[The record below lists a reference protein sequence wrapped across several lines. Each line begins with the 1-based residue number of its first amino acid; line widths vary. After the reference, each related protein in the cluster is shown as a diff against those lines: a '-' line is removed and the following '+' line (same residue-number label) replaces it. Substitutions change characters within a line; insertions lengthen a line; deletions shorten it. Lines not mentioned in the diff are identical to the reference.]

1 MIGLRSDKESAKLQR
16 LAEKREDAANR
27 RVGLTEFMNDYR
39 AGKRLED
46 SSSSGTVIGVSVIL
60 PEIQLTRDD
69 DAGA

>member
-1 MIGLRSDKESAKLQR
+1 LIGLRSDKESAKLQR

-46 SSSSGTVIGVSVIL
+46 SSSSGTVIL